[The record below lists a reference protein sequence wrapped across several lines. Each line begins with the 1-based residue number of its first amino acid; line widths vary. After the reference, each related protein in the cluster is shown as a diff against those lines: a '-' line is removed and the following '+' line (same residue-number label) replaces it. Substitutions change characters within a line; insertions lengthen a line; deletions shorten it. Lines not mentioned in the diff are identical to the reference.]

1 MTILMNSNFK
11 NQVEQRLRRFFD
23 LKIKA
28 LRDVDVIAAE
38 LCGAIKDFT
47 LNGGKRI
54 RALLIWYGYQS
65 AGGKNPK
72 VAIRMAAAFEL
83 MHSFLLIHD
92 DVIDRSDTRR
102 FQKTIHVAY
111 RDDYKKL
118 VKGNPGHFGNSMGI
132 LAGDLALSLAY
143 EILDQANKEIR
154 NSSVIEKINQII
166 QQTIIG
172 EALDVVYSNIPLDHP
187 NSGQNKDESIIH
199 KIHLLKTAKY
209 TVEGPLHTGLI
220 LAGANKKILNKFS
233 KFSIPLGIAY
243 QIKDDIDGVF
253 GEEKKVGKSVVSDIQ
268 EGKLTL
274 LIAQALEKS
283 NSQQKKFLKNI
294 LGSNIVT
301 KKDLEKVKDIMIK
314 TEALKYSQEKI
325 SELTKKARHALTLMK
340 LKNDN
345 FLYELIDYLEK

>member
-1 MTILMNSNFK
+1 MDHNFK
-11 NQVEQRLRRFFD
+11 NQVEKYLRRFFD
-23 LKIKA
+23 SKIKE
-28 LRDVDVIAAE
+28 LDRTDIVAAE
-38 LCGAIKDFT
+38 LCGTIKNFT

-65 AGGKNPK
+65 AGGNNSK
-72 VAIRMAAAFEL
+72 VAIGVAAAFEL
-83 MHSFLLIHD
+83 IHAFLLIHD

-102 FQKTIHVAY
+102 FQKTIHIAY
-111 RDDYKKL
+111 RDNYKKL
-118 VKGNPGHFGNSMGI
+118 AKRDPGHFGNSMGI
-132 LAGDLALSLAY
+132 LAGDLALSLVY
-143 EILDQANKEIR
+143 EILDQVNREIR
-154 NSSVIEKINQII
+154 NPDVIEKINQII

-172 EALDVVYSNIPLDHP
+172 ETLDVVYSSIPLGYS
-187 NSGQNKDESIIH
+187 NSGQNDNESIIH

-274 LIAQALEKS
+274 LIAKALEKS

-314 TEALKYSQEKI
+314 TEALKYSRVKI
-325 SELTKKARHALTLMK
+325 SELTKKARHALASMK
-340 LKNDN
+340 LKKDD
-345 FLYELIDYLEK
+345 FLYELINYLEK